1 MFESSPGGNIGFEPD
16 MKIVQEYV
24 DILGGADSPQFKA
37 YKKACVHAYLAIKPY
52 WREIQ
57 YLVCIR
63 EMEPPN
69 IRKRSLKKQL
79 I

>member
-63 EMEPPN
+63 EMKPPN

>member
-1 MFESSPGGNIGFEPD
+1 MYESSPGGNIGFEPD

-57 YLVCIR
+57 YLV
-63 EMEPPN
+63 
-69 IRKRSLKKQL
+69 RSVKWNHQTFGKDR
-79 I
+79 